1 MKFPAHKVT
10 SAHAMLKV
18 FTDNGID
25 RAYIVPGES
34 YLGVLDALNDFKQLE
49 VMVCRHEG
57 GASFM
62 AQVDGK
68 ITGRPGL
75 AMVSRGPGATNAAI
89 GIHAAQ
95 QDGTPLILLIGQI
108 PKRDLRKGAFQ
119 EIDYQK
125 MFGSVAKWVYEVTA
139 PEDLAHAAFKAIRLS
154 TSGIPGPVVLV
165 VPEDIQQQM
174 VDQPAWIS
182 APIASTVSS
191 APTLQR
197 IHKLLSESKRPLI
210 IAGGAIGRREGGRTA
225 LIEFSEKFNIPV
237 VVSFRQ
243 NDLFPN
249 EHRLYAGHLDL
260 AIPTEQLELFACA
273 DLLIALGT
281 RLGDITTQG
290 YTFPTEP
297 RPAQTLIH
305 CIADHQSLN
314 NTFVADIG
322 LTADPVDLMN
332 QLMCNELT
340 KTDYVVRAAWSNK
353 LRRVQDV
360 AARWPTSS
368 GQDGIPFTSVARE
381 LEAQSPEN
389 LLICLDTGTFA
400 SSVYKHFSFG
410 KKQRLI
416 ASQSG
421 AMGYGIPAA
430 TVAQMRFPHAKIVCL
445 VGDGGFLMTGNEII
459 AAVERQLPIL
469 FIISNNNCYGSIRV
483 HQNQYYPDR
492 NIGTSLTNPDFV
504 ALARAFGAQAEL
516 VENELQIKDAIKR
529 GLSATC
535 PYVIEVKTSLEAALK
550 QASSIG
556 PETEL
561 A

>member
-18 FTDNGID
+18 FVDNGID

-34 YLGVLDALNDFKQLE
+34 YLGVLDALNDFKQLD
-49 VMVCRHEG
+49 VLVCRHEG

-139 PEDLAHAAFKAIRLS
+139 PEELAQAAFKAIRIS
-154 TSGIPGPVVLV
+154 TSGTPGPVVLV

-182 APIASTVSS
+182 VPMAPTMPS

-197 IHKLLSESKRPLI
+197 IHKMLSESKRPLI
-210 IAGGAIGRREGGRTA
+210 IAGGAISRSEGGRTA

-249 EHRLYAGHLDL
+249 DHRLYAGHLDL
-260 AIPTEQLELFACA
+260 AIPIEQLELFTCA

-297 RPAQTLIH
+297 RPEQALIH
-305 CIADHQSLN
+305 CIADHQSVN
-314 NTFVADIG
+314 HAFVADIG
-322 LTADPVDLMN
+322 LAADPVDFMN
-332 QLMCNELT
+332 QLMCNELIHE
-340 KTDYVVRAAWSNK
+340 DDIERASWSNK
-353 LRRVQDV
+353 LRRIQDV
-360 AARWPTSS
+360 AARWPVSS
-368 GQDGIPFTSVARE
+368 GQDGIPFTTVVRE
-381 LEAQSPEN
+381 LEAQSPKN
-389 LLICLDTGTFA
+389 LVICLDTGTFA

-410 KKQRLI
+410 GNQRLI

-430 TVAQMRFPHAKIVCL
+430 TVAQMRFPNTKIVCL

-459 AAVERQLPIL
+459 AAVDRQLPIL

-483 HQNQYYPDR
+483 HQNQFYPDR

-504 ALARAFGAQAEL
+504 ALTRAFGAQAEL
-516 VENELQIKDAIKR
+516 VENEQQIKDAIAR
-529 GLSATC
+529 GLCATG
-535 PYVIEVKTSLEAALK
+535 PYVIEVKTSLVAALQK
-550 QASSIG
+550 SLIKG
-556 PETEL
+556 R
-561 A
+561 